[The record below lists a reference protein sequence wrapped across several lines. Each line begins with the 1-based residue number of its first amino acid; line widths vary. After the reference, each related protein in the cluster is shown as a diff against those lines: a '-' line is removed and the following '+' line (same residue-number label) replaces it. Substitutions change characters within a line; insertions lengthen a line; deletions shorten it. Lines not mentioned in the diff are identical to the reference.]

1 VLEPPGQKKN
11 HGAPSIV
18 EKKNEEE
25 GEKEERKEKNLPLF

>member
-1 VLEPPGQKKN
+1 LSLLDKKN

-25 GEKEERKEKNLPLF
+25 GEKEERKEKIYPFFN